1 MGDKAQPR
9 GLDLAELAKR
19 QHGVVSIRQ
28 LKARLGYS
36 SGAVSKMVGRGVLHR
51 LFRGVY
57 AVGHTDLS
65 PLGWCLGAV
74 LTCGPGA
81 LLSHHSAAW
90 LWGLSKSGP
99 RPFHVTAPSP
109 RAARTEPGRGRIALH
124 RARGLTPAD
133 TAFEEQ
139 IPLTAVPRTLLDMA
153 AVLPPRR
160 LRRMLERAEE
170 LRLFDL
176 EPVESVLARTKG
188 HAGNGRLRRAIA
200 IYQPPRFTRS
210 TFEREFVAAVELA
223 GLPRPRTGWVEG
235 GYELDVYWPEHRFAV
250 ELDVFETHG
259 TRAAFERDRVR
270 DENLK
275 LAGIDLIRVTAPRFE
290 REPHHVIKR
299 LSQLLR
305 QRAGG
310 SDPAVP

>member
-9 GLDLAELAKR
+9 GLDLADLANR

-28 LKARLGYS
+28 LKVRLGYS
-36 SGAVSKMVGRGVLHR
+36 SSAVSKMVGRGVLHP

-57 AVGHTDLS
+57 ALGHTNLS
-65 PLGWCLGAV
+65 PLGWSLAAV
-74 LTCGPGA
+74 LASGPRA
-81 LLSHHSAAW
+81 LLSHYSAAW

-109 RAARTEPGRGRIALH
+109 RAARAETGGARIVLH
-124 RARGLTPAD
+124 RARGLAAAD
-133 TAFEEQ
+133 TALQEQ
-139 IPLTAVPRTLLDMA
+139 IPVTAVPRTLLDMA
-153 AVLPPRR
+153 AAVPPPR
-160 LRRMLERAEE
+160 LSRMLERAEE

-176 EPVESVLARTKG
+176 GPVESLLARTKG
-188 HAGNGRLRRAIA
+188 HTGNARLHRAIA